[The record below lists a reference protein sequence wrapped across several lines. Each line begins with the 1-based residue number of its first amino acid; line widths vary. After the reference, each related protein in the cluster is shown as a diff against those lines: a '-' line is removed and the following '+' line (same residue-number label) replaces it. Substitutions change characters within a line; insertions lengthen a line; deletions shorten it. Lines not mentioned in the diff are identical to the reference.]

1 MELSERLKNLREEG
15 KYSQVFMADILDVS
29 QGAYQKW
36 ESGTRFPKIEQQKKL
51 AEFFDVSISYL
62 IGETNIKKATRIMD
76 IMDKLSEPNQEETIS
91 FAQRKLEEQDEENN
105 IIQIHSSLVPY
116 EVEEEQA
123 LSAGYGEG
131 YTNTYAKETVYW
143 NKDIDYDRAIWIK
156 GDSMEPEFHYG
167 EVALIKYQTCYD
179 YPGQICAV
187 DDVERGQAYI
197 KSVRII
203 DDYLVLHSLN
213 DSIDDSGN
221 LIFPDKYIPLSDK
234 PRIIGKIIDHFIPIE
249 KI

>member
-15 KYSQVFMADILDVS
+15 NYSQVFMADILDVS

-36 ESGTRFPKIEQQKKL
+36 ESGARFPKIEQQKKL

-91 FAQRKLEEQDEENN
+91 FAQRKLEEQEEENN

-131 YTNTYAKETVYW
+131 YTNTYTKETVYW
-143 NKDIDYDRAIWIK
+143 NKDIAYDRAIRIK
-156 GDSMEPEFHYG
+156 GESMEPEYHYG
-167 EVALIKYQTCYD
+167 EIALIKYQECID
-179 YPGQICAV
+179 YPGQVCAV
-187 DDVERGQAYI
+187 DDVERGKAYI
-197 KSVRII
+197 KCVSKTENGLLLESI
-203 DDYLVLHSLN
+203 N
-213 DSIDDSGN
+213 DLEDKEGN
-221 LIFPDKYIPLSDK
+221 RLFPNIFIPFEEN
-234 PRIIGKIIDHFIPIE
+234 PRIIGVVKEHFLPIE
-249 KI
+249 I